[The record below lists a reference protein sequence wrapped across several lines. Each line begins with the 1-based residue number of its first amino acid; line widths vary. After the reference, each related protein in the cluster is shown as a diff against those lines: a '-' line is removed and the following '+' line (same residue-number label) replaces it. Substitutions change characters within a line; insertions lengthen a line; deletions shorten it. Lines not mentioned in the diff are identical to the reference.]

1 MISSDHFRLYFVGG
15 INEKPHDKTANSD
28 GVKLRLLLKTL
39 TPLLAIQEV
48 NSSSLLSFLI
58 ARSAMLL
65 LGLRSLPTLLRLLST
80 LETRAW
86 GMVGSHKILDTL
98 VAVNVLAVFC
108 FFADEVRPAS
118 VRMGAGRFTADDA
131 V

>member
-65 LGLRSLPTLLRLLST
+65 LSLPSLVRLLST